1 MSLSNLTHDE
11 LRDHI
16 AAGLTEAESRL
27 SGRRLKTLKLAHAL
41 LDQVDAD
48 SVDAGDLQARGGG
61 TDKETPPT

>member
-16 AAGLTEAESRL
+16 AA
-27 SGRRLKTLKLAHAL
+27 
-41 LDQVDAD
+41 D
-48 SVDAGDLQARGGG
+48 SVEAGDLQARGGG